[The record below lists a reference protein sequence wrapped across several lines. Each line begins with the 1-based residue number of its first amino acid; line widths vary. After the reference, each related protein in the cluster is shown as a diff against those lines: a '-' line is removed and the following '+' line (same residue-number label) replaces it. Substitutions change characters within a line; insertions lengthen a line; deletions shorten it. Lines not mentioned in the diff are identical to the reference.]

1 MLLCDFVLWFQMP
14 VSFFFCCQACLFI
27 TNLNS
32 NTLSNRIFMLIPTGS
47 YSSSSQ
53 GLAFSVWHF
62 SPSIFCLIVHG
73 RPLRQLLPH
82 PSSISSHRSFLR
94 HRLWRGFSRTQ
105 TPYRTTSPYTH
116 LIRRPLNL
124 RPSPS
129 PPLRSTQAFS
139 SVVSVRH
146 PGLST
151 HKRPRGRVGI
161 SPSLKIPHQMYRGS
175 QSRRK

>member
-1 MLLCDFVLWFQMP
+1 MP
-14 VSFFFCCQACLFI
+14 VSFLFCCQACLFI
-27 TNLNS
+27 TNFNS
-32 NTLSNRIFMLIPTGS
+32 NTLSNRIFMSIPTGS
-47 YSSSSQ
+47 YLIVA
-53 GLAFSVWHF
+53 GPGVFCLAF
-62 SPSIFCLIVHG
+62 L
-73 RPLRQLLPH
+73 PLDLLPYRSWASITTTFAS
-82 PSSISSHRSFLR
+82 PFSSISSHRSFLR

-105 TPYRTTSPYTH
+105 TPYRTMSPYTH

-124 RPSPS
+124 PPSPP